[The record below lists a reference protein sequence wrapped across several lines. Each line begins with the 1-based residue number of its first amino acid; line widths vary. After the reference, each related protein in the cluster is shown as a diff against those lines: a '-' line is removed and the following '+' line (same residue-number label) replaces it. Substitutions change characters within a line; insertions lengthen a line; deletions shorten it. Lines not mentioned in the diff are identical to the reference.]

1 MSKRPVFEPETEGNN
16 LVTKHIIEFTWYPGF
31 AKEQKQKSLESLHVE
46 TKKNTNI
53 NTILE
58 ISTKSKESL
67 GIDASA
73 FNIKIK
79 TKKGL
84 TASVESFYQG
94 SKVFENGGPYK
105 DLYECSSLDSKKDE
119 RLKSSGELIG
129 FEFEGTKWG
138 LNDHFYDWLYLNA
151 LLQNKNIS
159 DQILNYDA
167 FTDIEFNPKKS
178 YNCQAYSAAL
188 YKSAK
193 LRRYDL
199 SEIKDPKKFKKLFP
213 KDKLI
218 NFQLELF

>member
-129 FEFEGTKWG
+129 FEFEETKWG

-159 DQILNYDA
+159 DQICM
-167 FTDIEFNPKKS
+167 IKKS
-178 YNCQAYSAAL
+178 IRFSDKTDNFFDCSTLTAYIFRTTKSSETL
-188 YKSAK
+188 YTS
-193 LRRYDL
+193 
-199 SEIKDPKKFKKLFP
+199 I
-213 KDKLI
+213 
-218 NFQLELF
+218 

>member
-1 MSKRPVFEPETEGNN
+1 MSERPVFEPETDGSN
-16 LVTKHIIEFTWYPGF
+16 LVTKHIIEFKWYPGF
-31 AKEQKQKSLESLHVE
+31 AKERKQKSIESLHFE

-67 GIDASA
+67 GINASA

-84 TASVESFYQG
+84 SASVESFYQG

-105 DLYECSSLDSKKDE
+105 DLYECNSLDSKKDE

-129 FEFEGTKWG
+129 FQFEGTEWG

-151 LLQNKNIS
+151 LLQNKDIS
-159 DQILNYDA
+159 NQILNYDA

-193 LRRYDL
+193 LRGYDL

-213 KDKLI
+213 KEKLI

>member
-129 FEFEGTKWG
+129 FEFEETKWG

>member
-67 GIDASA
+67 GINASA

-84 TASVESFYQG
+84 SASVESFYQG
-94 SKVFENGGPYK
+94 S
-105 DLYECSSLDSKKDE
+105 
-119 RLKSSGELIG
+119 
-129 FEFEGTKWG
+129 
-138 LNDHFYDWLYLNA
+138 
-151 LLQNKNIS
+151 
-159 DQILNYDA
+159 
-167 FTDIEFNPKKS
+167 
-178 YNCQAYSAAL
+178 
-188 YKSAK
+188 
-193 LRRYDL
+193 
-199 SEIKDPKKFKKLFP
+199 
-213 KDKLI
+213 
-218 NFQLELF
+218 

>member
-67 GIDASA
+67 GINASA

-129 FEFEGTKWG
+129 FEFEETKWG

>member
-46 TKKNTNI
+46 TKKNTSI

-67 GIDASA
+67 GINASA

-84 TASVESFYQG
+84 SASVESFYQG

-105 DLYECSSLDSKKDE
+105 DLYECNSLDSKKDE
-119 RLKSSGELIG
+119 RLKSSGELND
-129 FEFEGTKWG
+129 FQFEGTEWG

-151 LLQNKNIS
+151 LLQNKDIS
-159 DQILNYDA
+159 NQILNYDA

-178 YNCQAYSAAL
+178 YNHS
-188 YKSAK
+188 
-193 LRRYDL
+193 RY
-199 SEIKDPKKFKKLFP
+199 
-213 KDKLI
+213 
-218 NFQLELF
+218 